1 MNDYSILK
9 LSNGED
15 LICRIVNN
23 TDSDL
28 VIQSPLKMETIN
40 KVTRGGV
47 SASLSL
53 TRRLQPFSDV
63 KDNTIQK
70 NSVVISV
77 AASVGLSKYYEF
89 VLKKIDSI
97 DFTNPSESEI
107 KKIEDNEI
115 KENEVRKRLDKL
127 KRDLAEIEVDGETI
141 H

>member
-1 MNDYSILK
+1 MNEYSVIK

-40 KVTRGGV
+40 KITRGGV
-47 SASLSL
+47 SESLSL
-53 TRRLQPFSDV
+53 TRWLQPFSDV
-63 KDNTIQK
+63 KDYTIQK

-77 AASVGLSKYYEF
+77 PASVGLSKYYEF

-127 KRDLAEIEVDGETI
+127 KKDLAEIEVDGETI

>member
-40 KVTRGGV
+40 KVTASGI
-47 SASLSL
+47 SESLSL
-53 TRRLQPFSDV
+53 TRWLQPFSDV
-63 KDNTIQK
+63 TDYTIQK

-77 AASVGLSKYYEF
+77 PASIGLSKYYEF

-97 DFTNPSESEI
+97 DFANPSESDI
-107 KKIEDNEI
+107 KKIEDEV
-115 KENEVRKRLDKL
+115 KENEVRKKLDKL
-127 KRDLAEIEVDGETI
+127 KRDLAEIEVDGVTI

>member
-1 MNDYSILK
+1 MNEYSVIK

-40 KVTRGGV
+40 KITKGGV
-47 SASLSL
+47 SESLSL
-53 TRRLQPFSDV
+53 TRWLQPFSDV
-63 KDNTIQK
+63 KDYTIQK

-77 AASVGLSKYYEF
+77 PASVGLSKYYEF